1 MIRLDTIDEVH
12 AFLRDYATAEHHA
25 AAMPPLSEAE
35 IAAVAESPAA
45 PAWCDDDIDA
55 IYAEWSAR
63 EFADECDPD
72 GMPIR

>member
-1 MIRLDTIDEVH
+1 MIRLDTTEVQ
-12 AFLRDYATAEHHA
+12 ALLERWATGQRFA
-25 AAMPPLSEAE
+25 AAALRLSEAE

-63 EFADECDPD
+63 EFADDCDPD
-72 GMPIR
+72 GF